1 MILYIENFTSMCACQ
16 HITSAMVAAHIL
28 QGVQLA
34 SCHEAA
40 GWGLLGGGSTALKP
54 LLCFA
59 SFGALCAA
67 VFEALPLV
75 L

>member
-1 MILYIENFTSMCACQ
+1 MTLYAVNLTPMCACQ
-16 HITSAMVAAHIL
+16 QITSALVAAHIL

-34 SCHEAA
+34 SCREAA

-67 VFEALPLV
+67 VFEALLLV

>member
-1 MILYIENFTSMCACQ
+1 MCACQ
-16 HITSAMVAAHIL
+16 QITSALVAAHIL